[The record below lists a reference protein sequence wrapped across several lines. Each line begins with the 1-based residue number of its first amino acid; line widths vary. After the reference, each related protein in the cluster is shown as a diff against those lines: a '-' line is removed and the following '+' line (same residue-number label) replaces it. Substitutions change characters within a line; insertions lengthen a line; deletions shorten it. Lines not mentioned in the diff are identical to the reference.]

1 MIKSIEQEYRFGGH
15 QTFAL
20 RIAWLPKAAAAIER
34 GEDPLSNPLDG
45 VVSLGL
51 GKNMVEALRCWID
64 AYGVATK
71 VGGKWNLTAF
81 GRAMF
86 GLHGHDPFLE
96 DQQTLWL
103 LHWKI
108 ATLRTAPF
116 FAWELLFNR
125 WNEPTFTASAA
136 LQAFAQEAERAQRP
150 LSPVSSKQHLDVWL
164 HTYLPGRSSRSEE
177 ALDSPLSSLRLIRQV
192 GTREFAEGRN
202 EQVYGFDLEVKA
214 GISQATFEYCL
225 HDWWN
230 TDLEHEETV
239 TLNEAA
245 FSRMGPG
252 RIFRMPEA
260 EVRERV
266 ASLSGGKNPNFELL
280 ESLNQMI
287 IRRKKRRE
295 PQALLSNIYATSSED
310 LVNA

>member
-1 MIKSIEQEYRFGGH
+1 MAKTMQQEYRFGGH

-45 VVSLGL
+45 VISLGL

-71 VGGKWNLTAF
+71 VGGRWSLTAF

-103 LHWKI
+103 LHWKV
-108 ATLRTAPF
+108 ATLHTAPF

-125 WNEPTFTASAA
+125 WNEPTFSASAA
-136 LQAFAQEAERAQRP
+136 LRAFAQEAERTQRP
-150 LSPVSSKQHLDVWL
+150 LSPVSAKQHLDVWL
-164 HTYLPGRSSRSEE
+164 HTYLPGRSGRSEE

-192 GTREFAEGRN
+192 GTRELAEGRN
-202 EQVYGFDLEVKA
+202 EQVYAFDLDVKA

-230 TDLEHEETV
+230 NELEHEETV

-252 RIFRMPEA
+252 RVFRMPEA
-260 EVRERV
+260 EVRERIS
-266 ASLSGGKNPNFELL
+266 ALSGEKNANFELL
-280 ESLNQMI
+280 ESLNQMM
-287 IRRKKRRE
+287 IRRKRRRE
-295 PQALLSNIYATSSED
+295 PQALLSKIYANSSED
-310 LVNA
+310 LANA

>member
-1 MIKSIEQEYRFGGH
+1 MAKTAQQEFRFGGH

-45 VVSLGL
+45 VISLGL

-64 AYGVATK
+64 AYGVASRAD
-71 VGGKWNLTAF
+71 GKWSLTPF
-81 GRAMF
+81 GRALF

-108 ATLRTAPF
+108 ATLQNAPF

-125 WNEPTFTASAA
+125 WNEPTFSASAA
-136 LQAFAQEAERAQRP
+136 LQAFFQEAERVQRP
-150 LSPVSSKQHLDVWL
+150 LSPVSAKQHLDVCL
-164 HTYLPGRSSRSEE
+164 HTYLPGRSGRSEE
-177 ALDSPLSSLRLIRQV
+177 ALDSPLSSLRLVRQV
-192 GTREFAEGRN
+192 GTRELAEGRN
-202 EQVYGFDLEVKA
+202 EQVYAFDREAKTSLD
-214 GISQATFEYCL
+214 QATFEYCL

-230 TDLEHEETV
+230 NELEHEETI

-245 FSRMGPG
+245 FARLSPG
-252 RIFRMPEA
+252 RVFRLPET

-266 ASLSGGKNPNFELL
+266 ASLSREKNPNFELL
-280 ESLNQMI
+280 ESLNQMM
-287 IRRKKRRE
+287 IRRTRRRE
-295 PQALLSNIYATSSED
+295 PLALLSKIYTNSSEEA
-310 LVNA
+310 VNA